1 MKRFVPIVVV
11 AVAGCGDDSK
21 KGGSDAAETQAD
33 TVEET
38 TDGDVPDGDE
48 TAEDVEVS
56 EEVAP
61 TFSPQAKVYR
71 VDPITTP
78 DLEQVELEHLTS
90 DDHTLVGEF
99 ARVRSCTQ
107 DLERGKPIALD
118 LGGAQLNVTPCVPE
132 SKALPGP
139 DGTYLHIGPPATPAA
154 DDGRFAEVMMYH
166 HMQVVH
172 DYYKDV
178 FGLTDRDHP
187 LDAVTN
193 VAAYIDLCAQWAM
206 IANAAFIPEGGLDSF
221 GFDLDL
227 DIEGDAIIFSGTDN
241 KNFSYDGVVIYHEYT
256 HAMLGATRLN
266 AAFLDDQ
273 GINNLPGAL
282 NEAYADYF
290 AGTITDQS
298 SIGNYALNDIGM
310 SICGFELGG
319 GGDQSRDMEV
329 VKTCPGDLTAE
340 VHADSEIF
348 SSALWQIRKDL
359 GNVDA
364 DRVILQA
371 VLTLTNA
378 SDFTMAANATI
389 DAADELLGAEA
400 KAKAE
405 KAFVDRGLI
414 DCPRVLPIERVGV
427 RGIPVTVE
435 GTDAFSPNPFPGY
448 VPGYLQYAFV
458 VPEGTRTITLAIEE
472 AGGGLGGLFGGGGAA
487 PELEAAFK
495 VGTEPVRYTI
505 SAAGNGRHDA
515 KLVLPVTDG
524 KVVIES
530 GDLPPDAGP
539 WTFAIHNRGGA
550 TSVGKIT
557 ATFEP

>member
-1 MKRFVPIVVV
+1 MKRFVPIAVV
-11 AVAGCGDDSK
+11 AVAACGDDADRGASDTRDVAVD
-21 KGGSDAAETQAD
+21 SVEEVTPDVADDATEPDVDAAE
-33 TVEET
+33 
-38 TDGDVPDGDE
+38 
-48 TAEDVEVS
+48 EVI
-56 EEVAP
+56 A
-61 TFSPQAKVYR
+61 TFSPQARVYR

-90 DDHTLVGEF
+90 EDHTLVGEF

-107 DLERGKPIALD
+107 DLERGKPIPLD
-118 LGGAQLNVTPCVPE
+118 LGGAQLTVTPCVPE
-132 SKALPGP
+132 SKALPGA
-139 DGTYLHIGPPATPAA
+139 DGTYLHLGPPATPAD

-178 FGLTDRDHP
+178 FGLTDRDAP
-187 LDAVTN
+187 LEAVTN
-193 VAAYIDLCAQWAM
+193 VSAYIDLCQQWAM
-206 IANAAFIPEGGLDSF
+206 IANAAFIPEGGLDQL

-227 DIEGDAIIFSGTDN
+227 DIEGDSIIFSGTDT
-241 KNFSYDGVVIYHEYT
+241 KNFSYDAVVIYHEYT
-256 HAMLGATRLN
+256 HSMLGATRLN
-266 AAFLDDQ
+266 AAFLDAQ

-290 AGTITDQS
+290 AGSITDQS

-310 SICGFELGG
+310 TICGFELGG

-329 VKTCPGDLTAE
+329 TKTCPNDLTAE

-359 GNVDA
+359 GNVDS

-371 VLTLTNA
+371 VLTLTDA
-378 SDFTMAANATI
+378 SDFTIAANATI
-389 DAADELLGAEA
+389 DSAEELLGAEA
-400 KAKAE
+400 RAKVE

-414 DCPRVLPIERVGV
+414 DCARVLPVERVGE

-435 GTDAFSPNPFPGY
+435 GADAFSPNPFRDF
-448 VPGYLQYAFV
+448 VPGYLQYSFV
-458 VPEGTRTITLAIEE
+458 VPEGTRTITLTIEE
-472 AGGGLGGLFGGGGAA
+472 GGGGLGGLFGGGGAA

-495 VGTEPVRYTI
+495 VGTEPVQYTI
-505 SAAGNGRHDA
+505 SGAGNGRHDA
-515 KLVLPVTDG
+515 TLVLPVTSG

-530 GDLPPDAGP
+530 GDLPPDVGP
-539 WTFAIHNRGGA
+539 WTFAIHNKGGA
-550 TSVGKIT
+550 TSIAKMTV
-557 ATFEP
+557 AFE